1 MSAISFFTPRD
12 APRDPEMVLFVDV
25 IRSNSDMMLD
35 YLSTLASGSFSSSHN
50 SGQTTP
56 RSSKSG
62 SGLYDPHNDRSDL
75 IPISTSAGPV
85 DLQAELAIFST
96 TIHQRRYFSYPRR
109 SKSSEDDAETEI
121 ETDHDR
127 GLANLL
133 ADLDENLEDL
143 RGEYPAAMPPTPRS
157 TAPRTPPQYRYRQLA
172 PSTPTE
178 YLLPL
183 PNSAHRPSKEGS
195 RMEEDRAFPVPPSPF
210 GVTREKSQKLRRDL
224 TESIIKRSLSGK
236 GVRRRGSMPGLKIK
250 PAGREADDQARPKTA
265 RR

>member
-1 MSAISFFTPRD
+1 MSFFTPRD
-12 APRDPEMVLFVDV
+12 APRDLEMALFVDV

-35 YLSTLASGSFSSSHN
+35 YLSTLASGSASSSHN

-62 SGLYDPHNDRSDL
+62 SGLYDPHQDRSDL
-75 IPISTSAGPV
+75 IPLSTSAGPV
-85 DLQAELAIFST
+85 DLQAELAVLST

-109 SKSSEDDAETEI
+109 LSTSVDGTSTETNHDHNFSHDMKS
-121 ETDHDR
+121 
-127 GLANLL
+127 LL
-133 ADLDENLEDL
+133 ADLDENLEEL
-143 RGEYPAAMPPTPRS
+143 HGEYPAMPPTPIPP
-157 TAPRTPPQYRYRQLA
+157 APQTPPQFRYRQLA

-183 PNSAHRPSKEGS
+183 PNLAHRPSNEGS
-195 RMEEDRAFPVPPSPF
+195 RLEEDRAFPVPPSPY

-224 TESIIKRSLSGK
+224 TENIIKRSLSGK

-250 PAGREADDQARPKTA
+250 PAGREADDQGRPKTA